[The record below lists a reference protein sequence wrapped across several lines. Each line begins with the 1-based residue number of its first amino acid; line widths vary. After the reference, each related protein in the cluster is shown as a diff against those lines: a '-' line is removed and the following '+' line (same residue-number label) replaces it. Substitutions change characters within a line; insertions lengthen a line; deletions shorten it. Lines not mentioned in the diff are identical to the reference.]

1 MVLTEAWPSPK
12 LRGIGAPGATVV
24 EDPKWE
30 LAILATV
37 QGFYEKLLQE
47 SVRGEVPVPSGLE
60 AISLQS
66 DDSVSE
72 TLSTMHRWL
81 RLLDLAITP
90 AMLRRAFTA
99 DTDPEI
105 AEAMLRY
112 FTRNQDASEVH
123 RDKTDL
129 ITTFLY
135 RHPRVPGQ
143 WERRGYGLDGSLPL
157 PPFEIALLEILAEAD
172 TPSLTEEHVQ
182 IVRRFDQLQE
192 EAEGFRDLNALL
204 DSAIIPRVRELKQSL
219 DASFYHP
226 CVLAT
231 IAPYNTA
238 FGRRFD
244 ALFHQAAAEIKSF
257 AEVVEQQGGSILG
270 NVDGVDVTVEH
281 IAALE
286 ESELLRIDY
295 GAALDK
301 FRRVSKLKK
310 TLDQRPPFR
319 RSPRLIP
326 AKPIVHQPAKIA
338 SFPKRRPVLDVQAMR
353 SAVTPQQISGEESKL
368 LRIEESIR
376 VFVRVADPKFHQ
388 IVPMRFFNLM
398 LTSAEADACGA
409 DYLEEKSI
417 RAGVARVLLR
427 LVAMVARMTTEM
439 EELKRAEHSESL
451 WKLHA
456 DSLVVLLEIGR
467 SVNQNAERV
476 MIMADERGAKVE
488 ADKIRPP
495 LEKLLHGSQLAEKAL
510 AGVPAEKSLS
520 ATSAS

>member
-1 MVLTEAWPSPK
+1 VRA
-12 LRGIGAPGATVV
+12 GATVV

-47 SVRGEVPVPSGLE
+47 PVRGEVPVPAGLE

-66 DDSVSE
+66 DDSVVE
-72 TLSTMHRWL
+72 ILSRMHRWL

-90 AMLRRAFTA
+90 AMLRRAFTP

-112 FTRNQDASEVH
+112 FTRTKDSTDVH

-129 ITTFLY
+129 VATFLY

-157 PPFEIALLEILAEAD
+157 APFEIAMLEILAE
-172 TPSLTEEHVQ
+172 TEVPELTEEHLQ
-182 IVRRFDQLQE
+182 SLRLFDHMLR

-204 DSAIIPRVRELKQSL
+204 ESGIIARVRDLKQSF
-219 DASFYHP
+219 DTAFHHP
-226 CVLAT
+226 GVLAT

-238 FGRRFD
+238 FGKKFD
-244 ALFHQAAAEIKSF
+244 TLFHQSAADIKNF
-257 AEVVEQQGGSILG
+257 AEVVQEQGGSILG

-281 IAALE
+281 VAGLE

-295 GAALDK
+295 GTALDK

-310 TLDQRPPFR
+310 TLDQRPPIR
-319 RSPRLIP
+319 RTPRP
-326 AKPIVHQPAKIA
+326 MPVVAKPTLKQPDKLA
-338 SFPKRRPVLDVQAMR
+338 SFPSRRPALDVKAMR
-353 SAVTPQQISGEESKL
+353 QAVTPQQISTEESKL

-376 VFVRVADPKFHQ
+376 IFVRVADPKCRQ
-388 IVPMRFFNLM
+388 VVPMRFFNLL
-398 LTSAEADACGA
+398 LTPTEADAYCA
-409 DYLEEKSI
+409 DYLEEKSV
-417 RAGVARVLLR
+417 RAGVARVILR
-427 LVAMVARMTTEM
+427 LIAVVARMTTEL
-439 EELKRAEHSESL
+439 EELKRAENSASL

-456 DSLVVLLEIGR
+456 ESMVVLLEVAR
-467 SVNQNAERV
+467 TVTHNAEKV
-476 MIMADERGAKVE
+476 ITLAEQRGAKVE
-488 ADKIRPP
+488 GDKLRAPMQKLQDCSKLVEKTLTQLPQQKP
-495 LEKLLHGSQLAEKAL
+495 LG
-510 AGVPAEKSLS
+510 
-520 ATSAS
+520 ASNAS

>member
-1 MVLTEAWPSPK
+1 
-12 LRGIGAPGATVV
+12 VV

-47 SVRGEVPVPSGLE
+47 PVGGEVPVPAGLE

-66 DDSVSE
+66 DGNVLE
-72 TLSTMHRWL
+72 TLSSMHRWL

-90 AMLRRAFTA
+90 AMLRRAFTP

-112 FTRNQDASEVH
+112 FTRNKDASEVH

-157 PPFEIALLEILAEAD
+157 SPFEIALLEILADAD
-172 TPSLTEEHVQ
+172 VPSLTEEHVQ
-182 IVRRFDQLQE
+182 ILRRFDHLQQ
-192 EAEGFRDLNALL
+192 EAEGFHDLNALL
-204 DSAIIPRVRELKQSL
+204 DSGIIPRVRELKQSL
-219 DASFYHP
+219 DTSFYHP
-226 CVLAT
+226 GVLAT

-238 FGRRFD
+238 FGKMFD
-244 ALFHQAAAEIKSF
+244 TLFHKAAAEIKSF
-257 AEVVEQQGGSILG
+257 AEVVEEQGGSILG

-281 IAALE
+281 VAALE

-310 TLDQRPPFR
+310 TLDQRPPIR
-319 RSPRLIP
+319 RRPSLMRPTAKVNVIPP
-326 AKPIVHQPAKIA
+326 AKPAPFLH
-338 SFPKRRPVLDVQAMR
+338 RRPVLDVQAMR
-353 SAVTPQQISGEESKL
+353 QAVTPQQISTEESKL

-376 VFVRVADPKFHQ
+376 IFVRVADPKFRQ

-398 LTSAEADACGA
+398 LTSAEADAYCA
-409 DYLEEKSI
+409 DYLEEKSV

-427 LVAMVARMTTEM
+427 LVAVVARMTTEL
-439 EELKRAEHSESL
+439 EELKRAENSESL
-451 WKLHA
+451 WNLHA

-467 SVNQNAERV
+467 SVNQNAGRV
-476 MIMADERGAKVE
+476 ITLAEQRGAKVE
-488 ADKIRPP
+488 ADKVRAP
-495 LEKLLHGSQLAEKAL
+495 LQKLLACSQLVENTL
-510 AGVPAEKSLS
+510 ARVSDEKSLG
-520 ATSAS
+520 ATSSH